1 MSFFNIALIFLIT
14 WWLGWF
20 LTLPFGV
27 KAPDKVEEGHASSAP
42 DKPRLLIKAAIA
54 TAIAC
59 VLTGIL
65 VAIIILGW
73 VDLQE

>member
-1 MSFFNIALIFLIT
+1 MNVFNIALIFLIT

-27 KAPDKVEEGHASSAP
+27 KTPDKAEPGHAASAP
-42 DKPRLLIKAAIA
+42 EKPRLLIKAAIA

-59 VLTGIL
+59 VLT
-65 VAIIILGW
+65 AIVVVIILSGW
-73 VDLQE
+73 IDLQE

>member
-1 MSFFNIALIFLIT
+1 MSFFNIALVFLIA

-20 LTLPFGV
+20 LTLPFGI

-42 DKPRLLIKAAIA
+42 EKPRLLIKATIA

-59 VLTGIL
+59 VLTGI
-65 VAIIILGW
+65 VVVIITSGW
-73 VDLQE
+73 VDLRE

>member
-1 MSFFNIALIFLIT
+1 MSFFNIALVFLIA

-20 LTLPFGV
+20 LMLPFGI
-27 KAPDKVEEGHASSAP
+27 KAPDNVEEGHASSAP

-59 VLTGIL
+59 VLTGIV
-65 VAIIILGW
+65 VAIIMSGS
-73 VDLQE
+73 VDL